1 MRGMAA
7 PSAPPRST
15 PPLGRDELREEHDRL
30 ARRVATRRSI
40 DDVRRG
46 AYASFLAVVTGGLAV
61 KFAWDRWGFG
71 PHRAPLHFKLPL
83 LFLGAL
89 AAAVACGAYAAA
101 CLVRARRVMREED
114 RDFARL
120 QELRAQLGIET

>member
-1 MRGMAA
+1 MTVQGGT
-7 PSAPPRST
+7 PR
-15 PPLGRDELREEHDRL
+15 PDPGEEQALRSEHDEL

-46 AYASFLAVVTGGLAV
+46 AYATFAFVVATGLTV
-61 KFAWDRWGFG
+61 KFAWDRWGWG
-71 PHRAPLHFKLPL
+71 PKPARAPGRYPL

-89 AAAVACGAYAAA
+89 VLAIALAWVAVAAF
-101 CLVRARRVMREED
+101 RKARRLMRVED

-120 QELRAQLGIET
+120 REIRDRLGMDA